1 MAKEQRDYYEV
12 LGVERDAGAKEIRE
26 AFRKLAMK
34 YHPDRNKSPDAEAKF
49 KEIAEAYA
57 ILSDPGKRADY
68 DSHGFAGV
76 AGFSAEDLF
85 SGINLD
91 DIFGDT
97 GFGFDLGGGLF
108 GDIFGRHRRRAGP
121 ARGRDMEVQIV
132 IPLEKIN
139 TGGEEMVHFSRPVV
153 CEDCGGSGAQAG
165 TKPRNCE
172 ACGGS
177 GKQVTTRDERKE
189 QGTIR
194 FQQITT
200 CPVCHG
206 QGVFIDHPCGKCAG
220 TGKAQKDD
228 KLKVTIP
235 AGAEEGMALRIPDH
249 GLPSEEPGGKSGDLY
264 VIVRTAPDPRFV
276 RRGADLWRTE
286 TLEIPDAVLGTTL
299 GIETPDGHID
309 VKVPAGTQAD
319 EILRLRG
326 KGLVK
331 FGGYGRGD
339 INIRLLLHVPE
350 HLSRDEKALYEQLR
364 DMGNSRRNR
373 KHWWSEKQS

>member
-1 MAKEQRDYYEV
+1 MVNAQRDYYDV
-12 LGVERDAGAKEIRE
+12 LGVPHDADAKAIKD

-85 SGINLD
+85 SGIDFD

-97 GFGFDLGGGLF
+97 GFGMPFGGGLF
-108 GDIFGRHRRRAGP
+108 GDLFGRRRRRAGP
-121 ARGRDMEVQIV
+121 ARGRDLEVQLV
-132 IPLEKIN
+132 IPLEKVN
-139 TGGEEMVHFSRPVV
+139 AGGEETVHFNRPVV
-153 CEDCGGSGAQAG
+153 CSACNGDGAEPG
-165 TKPRNCE
+165 TRPRNCE
-172 ACGGS
+172 ACDGS
-177 GKQVTTRDERKE
+177 GRQVFARDETKKR
-189 QGTIR
+189 GAIH

-206 QGVFIDHPCGKCAG
+206 QGTFVDHPCKQCAG
-220 TGKAQKDD
+220 TGKQQKDD
-228 KLKVTIP
+228 KLSVTIP
-235 AGAEEGMALRIPDH
+235 AGAEEGMALRIPGH
-249 GLPSEEPGGKSGDLY
+249 GLPSEESGGETGDLY
-264 VIVRTAPDPRFV
+264 VIVRTAPDPRFM

-299 GIETPDGHID
+299 RVATLDGHVD
-309 VKVPAGTQAD
+309 VKVPPGTQAD

-339 INIRLLLHVPE
+339 INLRLQLRVPD
-350 HLSRDEKALYEQLR
+350 HLSREEKQLYEQLR
-364 DMGNSRRNR
+364 KTRSG
-373 KHWWSEKQS
+373 KQQKSSWRHH

>member
-1 MAKEQRDYYEV
+1 MAHEQRDYYEV
-12 LGVERDAGAKEIRE
+12 LGVARDADAKAIKE

-34 YHPDRNKSPDAEAKF
+34 YHPDRNKSADAEARF

-57 ILSDPGKRADY
+57 ILSDPRKRADY

-85 SGINLD
+85 AGINFE
-91 DIFGDT
+91 DIFGGA
-97 GFGFDLGGGLF
+97 GFGVDLGGGLF
-108 GDIFGRHRRRAGP
+108 GDLFGRHRRRAGP
-121 ARGRDMEVQIV
+121 VRGRDMEVKLV
-132 IPLEKIN
+132 IPLEKVN
-139 TGGEEMVHFSRPVV
+139 EGGEEMVHFSRPVL
-153 CEDCGGSGAQAG
+153 CTACKGSGVEPG
-165 TKPRNCE
+165 TEPRNCE

-177 GKQVTTRDERKE
+177 GRQVTTRDESKE

-206 QGVFIDHPCGKCAG
+206 QGVFIDHPCRQCGG
-220 TGKAQKDD
+220 NGRQQTDD

-235 AGAEEGMALRIPDH
+235 PGVEEGMALRIPGH
-249 GLPSEEPGGKSGDLY
+249 GLPSEEAGGETGDLY
-264 VIVRTAPDPRFV
+264 VVVHTAPDARFV
-276 RRGADLWRTE
+276 RQGADLWRTE

-299 GIETPDGHID
+299 KIDSLDGLLD
-309 VKVPAGTQAD
+309 VKVPHGTQPG

-339 INIRLLLHVPE
+339 LNLRLSVHVPE
-350 HLSRDEKALYEQLR
+350 HPGKAEKALYRQLQEQ
-364 DMGNSRRNR
+364 GGSRKNR
-373 KHWWSEKQS
+373 KGWWK

>member
-1 MAKEQRDYYEV
+1 MAHEQRDYYEV
-12 LGVERDAGAKEIRE
+12 LGVARDADAKAIKE

-34 YHPDRNKSPDAEAKF
+34 YHPDRNKSADAEARF

-57 ILSDPGKRADY
+57 ILSDPRKRADY

-85 SGINLD
+85 AGINFE
-91 DIFGDT
+91 DIFGSA
-97 GFGFDLGGGLF
+97 GFGVDLGGGLF
-108 GDIFGRHRRRAGP
+108 GDLFGRQRRRAGP
-121 ARGRDMEVQIV
+121 VRGRDMEVKLV
-132 IPLEKIN
+132 IPLEKVN
-139 TGGEEMVHFSRPVV
+139 EGGEEMVHFSRPVL
-153 CEDCGGSGAQAG
+153 CTACQGSGVEPG
-165 TKPRNCE
+165 TEPRNCE

-177 GKQVTTRDERKE
+177 GRQVTTRDESKE

-206 QGVFIDHPCGKCAG
+206 QGVFIDHPCRQCGG
-220 TGKAQKDD
+220 NGRQQTDD

-235 AGAEEGMALRIPDH
+235 PGVEEGMALRIPGH
-249 GLPSEEPGGKSGDLY
+249 GLPSEEAGGKTGDLY
-264 VIVRTAPDPRFV
+264 VIVHTAPDARFV
-276 RRGADLWRTE
+276 RQGADLWRTE
-286 TLEIPDAVLGTTL
+286 TLEIADAVLGTTL
-299 GIETPDGHID
+299 KIDSLDGLLD
-309 VKVPAGTQAD
+309 VKVPHGTQPG

-339 INIRLLLHVPE
+339 LNLRLSVHVPE
-350 HLSRDEKALYEQLR
+350 HPGKAEKALYRQLQAQ
-364 DMGNSRRNR
+364 GGSRKNR
-373 KHWWSEKQS
+373 KGWWK

>member
-1 MAKEQRDYYEV
+1 MVNTQRDYYEV
-12 LGVERDAGAKEIRE
+12 LGIARDADAKAIKE
-26 AFRKLAMK
+26 AFRTLAMK
-34 YHPDRNKSPDAEAKF
+34 YHPDRNKSPDAEEKF

-57 ILSDPGKRADY
+57 ILSDPRKRADY

-85 SGINLD
+85 AGINLE
-91 DIFGDT
+91 DIFGDA
-97 GFGFDLGGGLF
+97 GFGFDFGGGLF
-108 GDIFGRHRRRAGP
+108 GDMFGRHRRRAGP
-121 ARGRDMEVQIV
+121 VRGRDLEVRLN
-132 IPLEKIN
+132 IPLEKVN
-139 TGGEEMVHFSRPVV
+139 TGGEEMVHFTRPAV
-153 CEDCGGSGAQAG
+153 CSSCKGSGARAG
-165 TKPRNCE
+165 TEPRKCE
-172 ACGGS
+172 ACDGS
-177 GKQVTTRDERKE
+177 GRQVTTRDESKE

-206 QGVFIDHPCGKCAG
+206 QGVFVDRPCDQCGG
-220 TGKAQKDD
+220 TGRQQKDD

-235 AGAEEGMALRIPDH
+235 AGAEEGMALRIPHH
-249 GLPSEEPGGKSGDLY
+249 GLPSEDAGGEAGDLY
-264 VIVRTAPDPRFV
+264 VIIRTAPDSRFI

-299 GIETPDGHID
+299 GIDTLDGHID

-319 EILRLRG
+319 ETLRLRG

-350 HLSRDEKALYEQLR
+350 KLSKEEKELYAQLR
-364 DMGNSRRNR
+364 EMRSSKSNK
-373 KHWWSEKQS
+373 KHWWQET